1 MKIHLDH
8 THSEHIRKFA
18 DTTYKALEEQMENL
32 IHEIGQSK
40 ETLASIEA
48 NIDEKKNTKA
58 GFKIEE
64 LLLKNTKSYME
75 KTSNLKELLQQMQ
88 TMKREMKQD
97 FEGDI
102 VKKLNEKYEAITNKV
117 EITKKGVV
125 KYQTRHEEM
134 IKTLEKYKLSIE
146 TNKIENSAETYSVS
160 YTKYGTVVYI

>member
-1 MKIHLDH
+1 
-8 THSEHIRKFA
+8 
-18 DTTYKALEEQMENL
+18 
-32 IHEIGQSK
+32 
-40 ETLASIEA
+40 
-48 NIDEKKNTKA
+48 
-58 GFKIEE
+58 
-64 LLLKNTKSYME
+64 ME